1 MMRLHCQ
8 NSRQAYSKCRG
19 VCCLILGIVT
29 GLLLLLNF
37 KVFFGNTSNYREYY
51 KYSKNKKNYLSDK
64 LREFIDENIV
74 DGSSSISRSTATTNY
89 NYDDNNEYLMT
100 NAQTIYNH
108 LNNKNTQSKQKN
120 GEHTITITNS
130 PYFNTTAF
138 NSKPSIHI
146 DTDYSTKL
154 YNKIRILCYINTH
167 PENYYKKAIHV
178 HKTWARR
185 CTKHIFMSTKSD
197 PILPVAVLKL
207 PYPEVRMHLWSKFRI
222 ILRYIYQFRNDYD
235 YFLKT
240 DDDTYVIMENLLNVL
255 QNYSPDMPFMLG
267 HRFPILARNGYFSGG
282 AGYVLSRE
290 ALKRIVEQ
298 SIDKHHNCPVYDENM
313 EDVKM
318 SICGQAVGVRLYDV
332 FDILGRYQFRWRSLD
347 MLLNFTSF
355 RGLKWRPVK
364 LLPKTLYAAPH
375 QSLLSDVGIS
385 FHYVTPDMMYM
396 LEYFL
401 YHLRPIGLVNNFVQL
416 PKEICNMQ

>member
-1 MMRLHCQ
+1 MKRSHCR

-29 GLLLLLNF
+29 GLLLLLHF
-37 KVFFGNTSNYREYY
+37 KVFFGNTFNYQEYY
-51 KYSKNKKNYLSDK
+51 KYYKNKKNYLSDK
-64 LREFIDENIV
+64 LREFIVKNIE

-89 NYDDNNEYLMT
+89 DYDNNKKYLII
-100 NAQTIYNH
+100 NAQTTYNH
-108 LNNKNTQSKQKN
+108 LDNKNTQSKQKN
-120 GEHTITITNS
+120 REHTITITN
-130 PYFNTTAF
+130 PVYFNTTAI

-146 DTDYSTKL
+146 
-154 YNKIRILCYINTH
+154 
-167 PENYYKKAIHV
+167 
-178 HKTWARR
+178 
-185 CTKHIFMSTKSD
+185 
-197 PILPVAVLKL
+197 LKL

-240 DDDTYVIMENLLNVL
+240 DDDAYVIMENLLNVL

-298 SIDKHHNCPVYDENM
+298 SIDRHHNCPVYDENM

-355 RGLKWRPVK
+355 RSLHWRPVK
-364 LLPKTLYAAPH
+364 LQPQTLYAAPH

-416 PKEICNMQ
+416 PKEMCNVQ